1 MCAKKSG
8 KMMKRIFS
16 LLILGLLLFAG
27 YSAYVAFLKP
37 NIYLD
42 GKKYKFIYIPTQ
54 SSYEEMIAM
63 LEEENILQD
72 KKTFEWL
79 AKAYD
84 LQNTFKPGK
93 YRVIAG
99 MTNRQLINSIK
110 NGKQEKVKLTFNSSD
125 HTNDDLIKKIADKL
139 EISDEELETF
149 FVSQTPLRDKYNFS
163 NENLRCLFI
172 PETYE
177 LNWNT
182 SLPDFMQLVENNYV
196 DFWTNA
202 RKQKAKRA
210 NLTET
215 EVIILASIVQSESAI
230 DEEQQ
235 QIAGVYINRL
245 HKNMPLQADPT
256 LIYAVG
262 DFSIQRVRSR
272 DKDIDSPYNTYRNKG
287 LPPGPICLPY
297 TQAIDAVLNYNRHNF
312 LYFCAKPN
320 LNGYSN
326 YSVTYEDHKKYADAY
341 QKEMD
346 RRGINR

>member
-8 KMMKRIFS
+8 KTLKRVF
-16 LLILGLLLFAG
+16 LLITLGIFLFVG

-42 GKKYKFIYIPTQ
+42 GKKYKFIYIPTK
-54 SSYEEMIAM
+54 STYEEMIGM

-110 NGKQEKVKLTFNSSD
+110 NGKQEKVKITFNSSD
-125 HTNDDLIKKIADKL
+125 HTNDDIIKKIADKL
-139 EISDEELETF
+139 EITEEELETF
-149 FVSQTPLRDKYNFS
+149 FVSQTPLRDKSNFT
-163 NENLRCLFI
+163 NENLRCLFL

-182 SLPDFMQLVENNYV
+182 SLPDFMQLVEKNYT
-196 DFWTNA
+196 DFWNNS
-202 RKQKAKRA
+202 RQQKAKRA
-210 NLTET
+210 NLTQT
-215 EVIILASIVQSESAI
+215 EVIVLASIVQSESAI

-235 QIAGVYINRL
+235 QIAGVYINRMR
-245 HKNMPLQADPT
+245 KNMPLQADPT

-272 DKDIDSPYNTYRNKG
+272 DKDIDSPYNTYTNKG

-297 TQAIDAVLNYNRHNF
+297 QQAIDAVLNYNKHNF
-312 LYFCAKPN
+312 LYFCAKPS

-326 YSVTYEDHKKYADAY
+326 YSVTYEDHKKYADSY

>member
-1 MCAKKSG
+1 MCAKKSR
-8 KMMKRIFS
+8 KKFKTFFLIS
-16 LLILGLLLFAG
+16 LLGLLLFAG

-42 GKKYKFIYIPTQ
+42 GKKYKFIYVPTK
-54 SSYEEMIAM
+54 STYDEMIAM

-79 AKAYD
+79 AQAFNLKD
-84 LQNTFKPGK
+84 SFKPGR
-93 YRVIAG
+93 YRIIAG
-99 MTNRQLINSIK
+99 MSNRQLISMIK
-110 NGKQEKVKLTFNSSD
+110 KGKQEKVKLTFNSSD
-125 HTNDDLIKKIADKL
+125 HTNEDLVKKIADKL
-139 EISDEELETF
+139 EISEEELETF
-149 FVSQTPLRDKYNFS
+149 FSTETPLREKYNFT

-177 LNWNT
+177 INWNT
-182 SLPDFMQLVENNYV
+182 SLPDLMKLVEDNYSG
-196 DFWTNA
+196 FWTNS
-202 RKQKAKRA
+202 RKQKAKQA
-210 NLTET
+210 GFSEQDI
-215 EVIILASIVQSESAI
+215 IILASIVQSESAI

-245 HKNMPLQADPT
+245 RKNMPLQADPT
-256 LIYAVG
+256 LIYALN
-262 DFSIQRVRSR
+262 DFSIQRVRSG
-272 DKDIDSPYNTYRNKG
+272 DKNIDSPYNTYRNKG

-297 TQAIDAVLNYNRHNF
+297 EKAIDAVLNYNKHSF

-326 YSVTYEDHKKYADAY
+326 YSVSYEEHKKYADAY

-346 RRGINR
+346 RRGIKR

>member
-1 MCAKKSG
+1 
-8 KMMKRIFS
+8 MKRIFS
-16 LLILGLLLFAG
+16 LLILCLLLFAG

-42 GKKYKFIYIPTQ
+42 GKKYKFIYIPSKST
-54 SSYEEMIAM
+54 YEEMINM

-110 NGKQEKVKLTFNSSD
+110 NGKQEKVKITFNSSD
-125 HTNDDLIKKIADKL
+125 HTNDDLIKKITDKL
-139 EISDEELETF
+139 EISEEELETF
-149 FVSQTPLRDKYNFS
+149 FISQTPLRDKYNFT

-182 SLPDFMQLVENNYV
+182 SLPDFMQLVENNYI
-196 DFWTNA
+196 DFWTNV

-210 NLTET
+210 NLSEA
-215 EVIILASIVQSESAI
+215 EIIVLASIVQSESAI

-245 HKNMPLQADPT
+245 NKNMPLQADPT

-297 TQAIDAVLNYNRHNF
+297 TKAIDAVLNYNRHNF

-326 YSVTYEDHKKYADAY
+326 YSVNYEDHKKYADAY

>member
-1 MCAKKSG
+1 MCAKKSR
-8 KMMKRIFS
+8 KKLKNIFY
-16 LLILGLLLFAG
+16 LLILCVLLFAG
-27 YSAYVAFLKP
+27 YSTYVAFLKP

-42 GKKYKFIYIPTQ
+42 GKKYKFIYVPTKFT
-54 SSYEEMIAM
+54 YDELINM

-84 LQNTFKPGK
+84 LKNTFKPGR
-93 YRVIAG
+93 YRIIAG
-99 MTNRQLINSIK
+99 MTNRQLINSFK
-110 NGKQEKVKLTFNSSD
+110 NGKQEKVKITFNSAD
-125 HTNDDLIKKIADKL
+125 HTNDDIIKKISDKF
-139 EISDEELETF
+139 EITEEELETF
-149 FVSQTPLRDKYNFS
+149 FATETSLRQKYNFT
-163 NENLRCLFI
+163 NENLRCFFI

-182 SLPDFMQLVENNYV
+182 SLPEFMKMIEDNYI
-196 DFWTNA
+196 DFWTTA

-210 NLTET
+210 NLSET
-215 EVIILASIVQSESAI
+215 DVIILASIVQSESAI
-230 DEEQQ
+230 DDEQQ
-235 QIAGVYINRL
+235 QIAGVYINRIN
-245 HKNMPLQADPT
+245 KNMPLQADPT

-262 DFSIQRVRSR
+262 DFSIQRVRRR

-297 TQAIDAVLNYNRHNF
+297 LQAIDAVLNYNKHNF

-320 LNGYSN
+320 LSGYSD
-326 YSVTYEDHKKYADAY
+326 YSETYEEHQKYAAAY

-346 RRGINR
+346 KRGINR

>member
-1 MCAKKSG
+1 MCAKKPG
-8 KMMKRIFS
+8 KTLKRVLS
-16 LLILGLLLFAG
+16 LITLGVLLFAA
-27 YSAYVAFLKP
+27 YSLYVAFFKP

-42 GKKYKFIYIPTQ
+42 GKKYKFIYIPTKFTYQ
-54 SSYEEMIAM
+54 EMIGM

-93 YRVIAG
+93 YRIIAG

-110 NGKQEKVKLTFNSSD
+110 NGKQEKVKITFNSFD
-125 HTNDDLIKKIADKL
+125 HTNDDIVNKIADKL
-139 EISDEELETF
+139 EITEEELETF
-149 FVSQTPLRDKYNFS
+149 FVAETPLRDKYNFTD
-163 NENLRCLFI
+163 ENLRCLFL

-182 SLPDFMQLVENNYV
+182 SLPDFMQLVEKNYT
-196 DFWTNA
+196 DFWTST
-202 RKQKAKRA
+202 RMQKAKRA
-210 NLTET
+210 NLTQT
-215 EVIILASIVQSESAI
+215 EVIVLASIVQSESAI

-235 QIAGVYINRL
+235 QIAGVYINRM

-262 DFSIQRVRSR
+262 DFSIKRVRSR
-272 DKDIDSPYNTYRNKG
+272 DKDIDSPYNTYKNKG

-297 TQAIDAVLNYNRHNF
+297 QQAIDAVLNYNRHNF

>member
-8 KMMKRIFS
+8 KTLKRVL
-16 LLILGLLLFAG
+16 LLIALAIFLFAG
-27 YSAYVAFLKP
+27 YSTYVAFLKP

-42 GKKYKFIYIPTQ
+42 GKKYKFIYIPTK
-54 SSYEEMIAM
+54 STYEEMIGM

-110 NGKQEKVKLTFNSSD
+110 NGKQEKVKITFNSSD
-125 HTNDDLIKKIADKL
+125 HTNDDIIKKIADKL
-139 EISDEELETF
+139 EISEEELETF
-149 FVSQTPLRDKYNFS
+149 FISQTPLRDKYNFT
-163 NENLRCLFI
+163 NENLRCLFL

-182 SLPDFMQLVENNYV
+182 SLPDFMQLVEKNYT
-196 DFWTNA
+196 DFWNNS
-202 RKQKAKRA
+202 RQQKAKRA
-210 NLTET
+210 NLTQT
-215 EVIILASIVQSESAI
+215 EVIVLASIVQSESAI

-235 QIAGVYINRL
+235 QIAGVYINRM

-262 DFSIQRVRSR
+262 DFSIKRVRNG
-272 DKDIDSPYNTYRNKG
+272 DKDIDSPYNTYTNKG

-297 TQAIDAVLNYNRHNF
+297 QQAIDAVLNYNRHNF

-326 YSVTYEDHKKYADAY
+326 YSVTYEDHRKYADAY

-346 RRGINR
+346 KRGINR

>member
-1 MCAKKSG
+1 MCAKKSH
-8 KMMKRIFS
+8 KKFKAIFF
-16 LLILGLLLFAG
+16 ILTLGVLLFAG

-42 GKKYKFIYIPTQ
+42 GKKYKFIYVPTKFT
-54 SSYEEMIAM
+54 YDELINM

-79 AKAYD
+79 AKVYD
-84 LQNTFKPGK
+84 LKNTFKPGR
-93 YRVIAG
+93 YRVIVG

-110 NGKQEKVKLTFNSSD
+110 NGKQEKVKVTFNSAD
-125 HTNDDLIKKIADKL
+125 HTNNDLIKKIADKL
-139 EISDEELETF
+139 EITEEELETF
-149 FVSQTPLRDKYNFS
+149 FVTETPLRQKYNFT

-182 SLPDFMQLVENNYV
+182 SLPEFMKLVEDNYAG
-196 DFWTNA
+196 FWTTA
-202 RKQKAKRA
+202 RKQKAMRT
-210 NLTET
+210 NLSET
-215 EVIILASIVQSESAI
+215 DVITLASIVQSESAI
-230 DEEQQ
+230 YEEQQ

-245 HKNMPLQADPT
+245 NKNMPLQADPT
-256 LIYAVG
+256 LIYALG
-262 DFSIQRVRSR
+262 DFSIQRVRSK
-272 DKDIDSPYNTYRNKG
+272 DKDISSPYNTYKNKG

-297 TQAIDAVLNYNRHNF
+297 ERAIDAVLNYNKHNF

-320 LNGYSN
+320 LSGYSN
-326 YSVTYEDHKKYADAY
+326 YSETYEQHQKYADTY

-346 RRGINR
+346 KRGINR

>member
-8 KMMKRIFS
+8 KRMKRIFS

-42 GKKYKFIYIPTQ
+42 GKKYKFIYIPTK
-54 SSYEEMIAM
+54 STYEEMISM
-63 LEEENILQD
+63 LEEENILKD

-84 LQNTFKPGK
+84 FQNTFKPGK
-93 YRVIAG
+93 YRVISG
-99 MTNRQLINSIK
+99 MTNRQLINNIK
-110 NGKQEKVKLTFNSSD
+110 NGKQEKVKITFNSSD
-125 HTNDDLIKKIADKL
+125 HTNDDIIKKIADKL
-139 EISDEELETF
+139 EISEDELETF
-149 FVSQTPLRDKYNFS
+149 FVSQTPLRDKYNFT

-182 SLPDFMQLVENNYV
+182 SLPDFMQLVENNYI

-215 EVIILASIVQSESAI
+215 EILILASIVQSESAI

-245 HKNMPLQADPT
+245 NKNMPLQADPT

-326 YSVTYEDHKKYADAY
+326 YSVTYEDHRKFADAY

>member
-1 MCAKKSG
+1 MCAKNLNK
-8 KMMKRIFS
+8 KIRNIFP
-16 LLILGLLLFAG
+16 LLVLGLFLFAG
-27 YSAYVAFLKP
+27 YSGYIAFLKP

-42 GKKYKFIYIPTQ
+42 GKKYKFIYISTKSTYQ
-54 SSYEEMIAM
+54 DMITM
-63 LEEENILQD
+63 LEDENILQD
-72 KKTFEWL
+72 KKSFEWL

-84 LQNTFKPGK
+84 LQNNFKPGK

-99 MTNRQLINSIK
+99 MTNRQLLKSII
-110 NGKQEKVKLTFNSSD
+110 NGKQEKVKITFNSSD

-139 EISDEELETF
+139 EITEDELETF

-182 SLPDFMQLVENNYV
+182 SLPDFMNLVEKNYTG
-196 DFWTNA
+196 FWNA
-202 RKQKAKRA
+202 NRKQKARQINFSEA
-210 NLTET
+210 
-215 EVIILASIVQSESAI
+215 EVSILASIVQSESAI

-245 HKNMPLQADPT
+245 KKNMPLQADPT
-256 LIYAVG
+256 LIYARQN
-262 DFSIQRVRSR
+262 FSIHRVRNG
-272 DKDIDSPYNTYRNKG
+272 DKYIDSPYNTYQNKG

-297 TQAIDAVLNYNRHNF
+297 EQAIDAVLNYRRHNF

-320 LNGYSN
+320 LSGYSN
-326 YSVTYEDHKKYADAY
+326 YSVNYEDHKKYADSY

-346 RRGINR
+346 KRGISR

>member
-8 KMMKRIFS
+8 KTLKRVL
-16 LLILGLLLFAG
+16 LLITLGIFLFVG

-42 GKKYKFIYIPTQ
+42 GKKYKFIYIPTK
-54 SSYEEMIAM
+54 STYEEMIGM

-99 MTNRQLINSIK
+99 MTNRQLINSIR
-110 NGKQEKVKLTFNSSD
+110 NGKQEKVKITFNSSD
-125 HTNDDLIKKIADKL
+125 HTNDDIIKKIADKL
-139 EISDEELETF
+139 EITEEELETF
-149 FVSQTPLRDKYNFS
+149 FVSQTPLRDKYNFT
-163 NENLRCLFI
+163 NENLRCLFL

-182 SLPDFMQLVENNYV
+182 SLPDFMQLVEKNYI
-196 DFWTNA
+196 DFWNNS
-202 RKQKAKRA
+202 RQQKAKRA
-210 NLTET
+210 NLTQT
-215 EVIILASIVQSESAI
+215 EVIVLASIVQSESAI

-235 QIAGVYINRL
+235 QIAGVYINRMR
-245 HKNMPLQADPT
+245 KNMPLQADPT

-272 DKDIDSPYNTYRNKG
+272 DKDIDSPYNTYTNKG

-297 TQAIDAVLNYNRHNF
+297 QQAIDAVLNYNRHNF

-326 YSVTYEDHKKYADAY
+326 YSVTYEDHRKYADAY

>member
-8 KMMKRIFS
+8 KTVKRIFS

-42 GKKYKFIYIPTQ
+42 GKKYKFIYIPSNST
-54 SSYEEMIAM
+54 YEEMISM
-63 LEEENILQD
+63 LEEENIFKD

-79 AKAYD
+79 AKTYD

-110 NGKQEKVKLTFNSSD
+110 NGKQEKVKITFNSSD
-125 HTNDDLIKKIADKL
+125 HTNDDIIKKIADKL
-139 EISDEELETF
+139 EISEEELETF
-149 FVSQTPLRDKYNFS
+149 FVSQTPLRDKYNFT

-182 SLPDFMQLVENNYV
+182 SLPDFMQLVENNYI
-196 DFWTNA
+196 DFWTNT

-215 EVIILASIVQSESAI
+215 EVIVLASIVQSESAI

-262 DFSIQRVRSR
+262 DFSIQRVLK
-272 DKDIDSPYNTYRNKG
+272 KDYNIDSPYNTYRNKG

-297 TQAIDAVLNYNRHNF
+297 TKAIDAVLNYNRHNF

-320 LNGYSN
+320 LSGYSD
-326 YSVTYEDHKKYADAY
+326 YSVTYEDHEKYANAY
-341 QKEMD
+341 HKEMD
-346 RRGINR
+346 KRGINR

>member
-1 MCAKKSG
+1 MCAKKSA
-8 KMMKRIFS
+8 KRIKNIF
-16 LLILGLLLFAG
+16 LFILAVVVLFFA
-27 YSAYVAFLKP
+27 YSAYIAFLKP

-42 GKKYKFIYIPTQ
+42 GKKYKFIYIPTK
-54 SSYEEMIAM
+54 STYADLIAM

-72 KKTFEWL
+72 KKSFEWL

-84 LQNTFKPGK
+84 LPNTFKPGK

-99 MTNRQLINSIK
+99 MTNRQLINSIR
-110 NGKQEKVKLTFNSSD
+110 NGRQEKVKITFNSSD

-139 EISDEELETF
+139 EISEEELETF
-149 FVSQTPLRDKYNFS
+149 FVTETPLRDKYNFT

-182 SLPDFMQLVENNYV
+182 SLPDFMKLVEENYNG
-196 DFWTNA
+196 FWNA
-202 RKQKAKRA
+202 SRKQKAKQI
-210 NLTET
+210 NFTEA
-215 EVIILASIVQSESAI
+215 EVSILASIVQSESAI
-230 DEEQQ
+230 NEEQQ

-245 HKNMPLQADPT
+245 KKNMPLQADPT
-256 LIYAVG
+256 LIYALQ
-262 DFSIQRVRSR
+262 DFSIHRVRSR
-272 DKDIDSPYNTYRNKG
+272 DKDIDSPYNTYQNKG

-297 TQAIDAVLNYNRHNF
+297 EQAMDAVLNYRRHNF

-320 LNGYSN
+320 LSGYSN